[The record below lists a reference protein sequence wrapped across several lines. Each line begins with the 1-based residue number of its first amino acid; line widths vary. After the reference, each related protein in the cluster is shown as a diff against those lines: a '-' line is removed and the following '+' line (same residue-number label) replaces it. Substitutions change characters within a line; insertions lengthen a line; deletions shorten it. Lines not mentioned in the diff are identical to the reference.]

1 MSLYFSGDL
10 DARTASDMRR
20 SDDFR
25 SGRLKES
32 AFKKPKSKSTND
44 VGNFEKHTK
53 GIGRRLM
60 EGSGWKD
67 GQGLGSKGQGRP
79 TMIDNQGQQGRHG
92 LGFKKS
98 TNQRPGTSST
108 TTASMQH
115 RIVVPPGTKGP
126 YNLHEDAEK
135 VIRISTIYD
144 EKS

>member
-1 MSLYFSGDL
+1 
-10 DARTASDMRR
+10 MRR

-25 SGRLKES
+25 SGRLIES
-32 AFKKPKSKSTND
+32 AFKNPAKSSSRSKQSTKED
-44 VGNFEKHTK
+44 HVGNFEKHTK

-98 TNQRPGTSST
+98 NQRPGTSSS
-108 TTASMQH
+108 SMQH
-115 RIVVPPGTKGP
+115 RVTKGP
-126 YNLHEDAEK
+126 YNLDEEAEE
-135 VIRISTIYD
+135 VIRISTIFD

>member
-1 MSLYFSGDL
+1 
-10 DARTASDMRR
+10 MRW
-20 SDDFR
+20 SDDVR

-32 AFKKPKSKSTND
+32 AFKKPKSSKSKNVD
-44 VGNFEKHTK
+44 DLGNFEKHTK

-98 TNQRPGTSST
+98 HSNQRPGTSS
-108 TTASMQH
+108 SMQQ
-115 RIVVPPGTKGP
+115 RVTKGP
-126 YNLHEDAEK
+126 YNLDEEAEK
-135 VIRISTIYD
+135 VIRISTIFD

>member
-1 MSLYFSGDL
+1 
-10 DARTASDMRR
+10 MRR

-25 SGRLKES
+25 SGRLIES
-32 AFKKPKSKSTND
+32 AFKKPAKSSSRSKQSTKED
-44 VGNFEKHTK
+44 HDGNFEKHTK

-98 TNQRPGTSST
+98 NQRPGTSSS
-108 TTASMQH
+108 SMQH
-115 RIVVPPGTKGP
+115 RVTKGP
-126 YNLHEDAEK
+126 YNLDEEAEE
-135 VIRISTIYD
+135 VIRISTIFD

>member
-1 MSLYFSGDL
+1 
-10 DARTASDMRR
+10 MRR

-25 SGRLKES
+25 SGHLIES
-32 AFKKPKSKSTND
+32 AFKKPAKSSSRSKQSTKED
-44 VGNFEKHTK
+44 HVGNFEKHTK

-98 TNQRPGTSST
+98 NQRPGTSTS
-108 TTASMQH
+108 SMQH
-115 RIVVPPGTKGP
+115 RVTKGP
-126 YNLHEDAEK
+126 YNLDEEAEE
-135 VIRISTIYD
+135 VIRISTIFD

>member
-1 MSLYFSGDL
+1 
-10 DARTASDMRR
+10 MRR

-25 SGRLKES
+25 SGRLIES
-32 AFKKPKSKSTND
+32 AFKKPAKSSSRSKQSTKED
-44 VGNFEKHTK
+44 HVGNFEKHTK

-98 TNQRPGTSST
+98 HSNQRPGTSS
-108 TTASMQH
+108 SMQQ
-115 RIVVPPGTKGP
+115 RVTKGP
-126 YNLHEDAEK
+126 YNLDEEAEK
-135 VIRISTIYD
+135 VIRISTIFD

>member
-1 MSLYFSGDL
+1 
-10 DARTASDMRR
+10 MRR

-25 SGRLKES
+25 SGRLIES
-32 AFKKPKSKSTND
+32 AFKKPAKSSSRSKQSTKED
-44 VGNFEKHTK
+44 HVGNFEKHTK

-98 TNQRPGTSST
+98 NQRPGTSSST
-108 TTASMQH
+108 SSMQH
-115 RIVVPPGTKGP
+115 RVTKGP
-126 YNLHEDAEK
+126 YNLDEEAEE
-135 VIRISTIYD
+135 VIRISTIFD

>member
-1 MSLYFSGDL
+1 
-10 DARTASDMRR
+10 MRR

-25 SGRLKES
+25 SGRLIES
-32 AFKKPKSKSTND
+32 AFKKPAKSSSRSKQSTKED
-44 VGNFEKHTK
+44 HVGNFEKHTK

-98 TNQRPGTSST
+98 NQRPGTSSS
-108 TTASMQH
+108 SMQH
-115 RIVVPPGTKGP
+115 RVTKGP
-126 YNLHEDAEK
+126 YNLDEEAEE
-135 VIRISTIYD
+135 VIRISTIFD

>member
-1 MSLYFSGDL
+1 
-10 DARTASDMRR
+10 MRR

-25 SGRLKES
+25 SGRLIES
-32 AFKKPKSKSTND
+32 AFKKPAKSSSRSKQSTKED
-44 VGNFEKHTK
+44 HVGNFEKHTK

-98 TNQRPGTSST
+98 NQRPGTSTS
-108 TTASMQH
+108 SMQH
-115 RIVVPPGTKGP
+115 RVTKGP
-126 YNLHEDAEK
+126 YNLDEEAEE
-135 VIRISTIYD
+135 VIRISTIFD

>member
-1 MSLYFSGDL
+1 
-10 DARTASDMRR
+10 MRR

-32 AFKKPKSKSTND
+32 AFKKPKSKSSTND

-98 TNQRPGTSST
+98 NQRPGTSTS
-108 TTASMQH
+108 SMQH
-115 RIVVPPGTKGP
+115 RVTKGP
-126 YNLHEDAEK
+126 YNLDEEAEE
-135 VIRISTIYD
+135 VIRISTIFD

>member
-1 MSLYFSGDL
+1 
-10 DARTASDMRR
+10 MRR

-25 SGRLKES
+25 SGRLIES
-32 AFKKPKSKSTND
+32 AFKKPAKSSSRSKQSTKED
-44 VGNFEKHTK
+44 HVGNFEKHTK

-98 TNQRPGTSST
+98 TNQRPRTST
-108 TTASMQH
+108 NTASMQH

-126 YNLHEDAEK
+126 YNLNEDAEK

>member
-1 MSLYFSGDL
+1 
-10 DARTASDMRR
+10 MRR

-25 SGRLKES
+25 SGHLIES
-32 AFKKPKSKSTND
+32 AFKKPAKSSSRSKQSTKED
-44 VGNFEKHTK
+44 HVGNFEKHTK

-98 TNQRPGTSST
+98 NQRPGTSSS
-108 TTASMQH
+108 SMQH
-115 RIVVPPGTKGP
+115 RVTKGP
-126 YNLHEDAEK
+126 YNLDEEAEE
-135 VIRISTIYD
+135 VIRISTIFD

>member
-1 MSLYFSGDL
+1 
-10 DARTASDMRR
+10 MRR

-25 SGRLKES
+25 SGHLTES
-32 AFKKPKSKSTND
+32 AFKKPAKSSSRSKQSTKED
-44 VGNFEKHTK
+44 HVGNFEKHTK

-98 TNQRPGTSST
+98 NQRPGTSSS
-108 TTASMQH
+108 SMQH
-115 RIVVPPGTKGP
+115 RVTKGP
-126 YNLHEDAEK
+126 YNLDEEAEE
-135 VIRISTIYD
+135 VIRISTIFD

>member
-1 MSLYFSGDL
+1 
-10 DARTASDMRR
+10 MRR

-25 SGRLKES
+25 SGHLIES
-32 AFKKPKSKSTND
+32 AFKKPAKSSSRSKQSTKED
-44 VGNFEKHTK
+44 HVGNFEKHTK

-98 TNQRPGTSST
+98 NQRPGTSSS
-108 TTASMQH
+108 SMQH
-115 RIVVPPGTKGP
+115 RVTKGP
-126 YNLHEDAEK
+126 YNLDDEAEE
-135 VIRISTIYD
+135 VIRISTIFD

>member
-1 MSLYFSGDL
+1 
-10 DARTASDMRR
+10 MRR

-25 SGRLKES
+25 SGRLIES
-32 AFKKPKSKSTND
+32 AFKKPAKSSSRSKQSTKKD
-44 VGNFEKHTK
+44 HVGNFEKHTK

-98 TNQRPGTSST
+98 NQRPGTSTS
-108 TTASMQH
+108 SMQH
-115 RIVVPPGTKGP
+115 RVTKGP
-126 YNLHEDAEK
+126 YNLDEEAEE
-135 VIRISTIYD
+135 VIRISTIFD

>member
-1 MSLYFSGDL
+1 
-10 DARTASDMRR
+10 MRR

-25 SGRLKES
+25 SGRLIES
-32 AFKKPKSKSTND
+32 AFKKPAKSSSRSKQSTKED
-44 VGNFEKHTK
+44 HVGNFEKHTK

-98 TNQRPGTSST
+98 NQRPGTSYS
-108 TTASMQH
+108 SMQH
-115 RIVVPPGTKGP
+115 RVTKGP
-126 YNLHEDAEK
+126 YNLDEEAEE
-135 VIRISTIYD
+135 VIRISTIFD

>member
-1 MSLYFSGDL
+1 
-10 DARTASDMRR
+10 MRR

-25 SGRLKES
+25 SGRLIES
-32 AFKKPKSKSTND
+32 AFKKPAKSSSRSKQSTKED
-44 VGNFEKHTK
+44 HVGNFEKHTK

-126 YNLHEDAEK
+126 YNLDEEAEE
-135 VIRISTIYD
+135 VIRISTIFD

>member
-1 MSLYFSGDL
+1 
-10 DARTASDMRR
+10 MRR

-25 SGRLKES
+25 SGRLIES
-32 AFKKPKSKSTND
+32 AFKKPAKSSSRSKQSTKED
-44 VGNFEKHTK
+44 HVGNFEKHTK

-79 TMIDNQGQQGRHG
+79 TMIDNQGQQGRDG

-98 TNQRPGTSST
+98 NQRPGTSTS
-108 TTASMQH
+108 SMQH
-115 RIVVPPGTKGP
+115 RVTKGP
-126 YNLHEDAEK
+126 YNLDEEAEE
-135 VIRISTIYD
+135 VIRISTIFD

>member
-1 MSLYFSGDL
+1 
-10 DARTASDMRR
+10 MRR
-20 SDDFR
+20 SDGFR
-25 SGRLKES
+25 SGHLIES
-32 AFKKPKSKSTND
+32 AFKKPAKSSSRSKQSTKED
-44 VGNFEKHTK
+44 HVGNFEKHTK

-98 TNQRPGTSST
+98 NQRPGTSSS
-108 TTASMQH
+108 SMQH
-115 RIVVPPGTKGP
+115 RVTKGP
-126 YNLHEDAEK
+126 YNLDEEAEE
-135 VIRISTIYD
+135 VIRISTIFD

>member
-1 MSLYFSGDL
+1 
-10 DARTASDMRR
+10 MRR

-25 SGRLKES
+25 SGRLIES
-32 AFKKPKSKSTND
+32 AFKKPAKSSSRSKQSTKED
-44 VGNFEKHTK
+44 HVGNFEKHTK

-98 TNQRPGTSST
+98 NQRPGTSTS
-108 TTASMQH
+108 SMQH
-115 RIVVPPGTKGP
+115 RVTKGP
-126 YNLHEDAEK
+126 YNFDEEAEE
-135 VIRISTIYD
+135 VIRISTIFD

>member
-1 MSLYFSGDL
+1 
-10 DARTASDMRR
+10 MRR

-25 SGRLKES
+25 SGHLIES
-32 AFKKPKSKSTND
+32 AFKKPAKASSRSKQSTKED
-44 VGNFEKHTK
+44 HVGNFEKHTK

-98 TNQRPGTSST
+98 NQRPGTSSS
-108 TTASMQH
+108 ASSMQH
-115 RIVVPPGTKGP
+115 RVTKGP
-126 YNLHEDAEK
+126 YNLDEEAEE
-135 VIRISTIYD
+135 VIRISTIFD